1 MGLIIAPILAAVVGV
16 IVLVVKF
23 GCEQHAN
30 NERIRRGETPKK
42 YHDLTDAS
50 PPVNVIDWSK
60 H

>member
-1 MGLIIAPILAAVVGV
+1 MWLAFGPIIAAVVGA

-30 NERIRRGETPKK
+30 NERIRRGEAPKK
-42 YHDLTDAS
+42 YYDLTDAP
-50 PPVNVIDWSK
+50 PPVNVIDWSM